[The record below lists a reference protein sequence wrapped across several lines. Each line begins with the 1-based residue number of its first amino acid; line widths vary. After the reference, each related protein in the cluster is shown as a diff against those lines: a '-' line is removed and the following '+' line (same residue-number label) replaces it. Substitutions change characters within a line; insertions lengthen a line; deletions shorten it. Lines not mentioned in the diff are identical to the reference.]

1 MWPEPSEEEGRSP
14 IPCPSLLLGK
24 QSPPLQ
30 PTFSHQYPPP
40 EAPATAG
47 GVLRDPPV
55 PPPPPKRSVT
65 KSLGQG
71 VGSRQPTALLS
82 PVVGNAAGMLW
93 DPKGSAPG
101 SGDSWK
107 LSRPLGSPGGGRFRP
122 QGLRAIPE
130 CAQGLGASR
139 SHVQGVFLKYRCQRR
154 LRRAWTAP
162 SSRRLGT
169 SPESGR
175 RSLARG
181 PGQCQAAPSPGELLG
196 PQGCYGARPSSVAAS
211 NRCEVQVY

>member
-107 LSRPLGSPGGGRFRP
+107 LSRPLGP
-122 QGLRAIPE
+122 
-130 CAQGLGASR
+130 
-139 SHVQGVFLKYRCQRR
+139 
-154 LRRAWTAP
+154 
-162 SSRRLGT
+162 
-169 SPESGR
+169 
-175 RSLARG
+175 
-181 PGQCQAAPSPGELLG
+181 PGEAGSGHRDSG
-196 PQGCYGARPSSVAAS
+196 PSLSVHRGWGHPGLCS
-211 NRCEVQVY
+211 GGIPEVQVSEAPEESLDRSLQQKARDFSRIWKEVPGSGPWAVPGCPLTRRASGTPGLLWSSAV